1 MDDLADQ
8 VQSLFYH
15 DMHFNNVNTRIHTE
29 LGCET
34 SQNRSKQVFKVD
46 TGADGNLM
54 PITMFMKLY
63 PKISLEALSKTV
75 DRGIMYA
82 YNNTPI
88 KQYGTCSVKITFN
101 EKQEIC
107 KFYVVEHATAILSV
121 SDSEKL
127 GLVKVNFDV
136 IQSKMVKMVHN
147 VSMSETFKHQMES
160 EFPELFQ
167 GIGCMD
173 GKISIKLKEGVIPH
187 VELIGHVP
195 HAMQD
200 PLKTE
205 LDKLCKEKILHKV
218 DISEPI
224 EWLNSFVCVKKPNSK
239 IRLCLDP
246 THLNKWIIRPCHS
259 AKLVDDILHR
269 LSGAKFFT
277 VVDSTSL
284 FFNHKLD
291 KESSKLMTFG
301 TPFGR

>member
-15 DMHFNNVNTRIHTE
+15 DMHFNNVNMRMHTE
-29 LGCET
+29 LGCEM
-34 SQNRSKQVFKVD
+34 SQNRSKKVFKVD
-46 TGADGNLM
+46 MGADGNLM

-63 PKISLEALSKTV
+63 PKISLETLAKTI
-75 DRGIMYA
+75 DKGITLFA

-88 KQYGTCSVKITFN
+88 KQYGTCSVKVTFKG
-101 EKQEIC
+101 KQEIC
-107 KFYVVEHATAILSV
+107 KFYMVQHSTTILGVNNSK
-121 SDSEKL
+121 KL

-147 VSMSETFKHQMES
+147 ISLSEVFKCEIES
-160 EFPELFQ
+160 EYPELFK

-173 GKISIKLKEGVIPH
+173 GEISIKLKEGAIPH
-187 VELIGHVP
+187 VEPIRRVP
-195 HAMQD
+195 HTMQE
-200 PLKTE
+200 PLKME
-205 LDKLCKEKILHKV
+205 LDKLCKEGILHKV

-224 EWLNSFVCVKKPNSK
+224 EWLNSFVCVKKSNGK

-246 THLNKWIIRPCHS
+246 MHLNKWIIRPHHS

-269 LSGAKFFT
+269 LNGARYFT

-291 KESSKLMTFG
+291 EESS
-301 TPFGR
+301 

>member
-15 DMHFNNVNTRIHTE
+15 DVHFNNVNMRMHTE

-34 SQNRSKQVFKVD
+34 SQKRSKQVFKID
-46 TGADGNLM
+46 MGADGNLM
-54 PITMFMKLY
+54 PITMFTKLY
-63 PKISLEALSKTV
+63 PRISLETLSKTV
-75 DRGIMYA
+75 DKDITLYA

-101 EKQEIC
+101 GKHEIC
-107 KFYVVEHATAILSV
+107 KFYVVEHATAIVGV

-147 VSMSETFKHQMES
+147 VSMSETFKCQMES

-173 GKISIKLKEGVIPH
+173 GEISIKLKEGAIPH
-187 VELIGHVP
+187 IELIKHVP

-200 PLKTE
+200 PLKAE

-224 EWLNSFVCVKKPNSK
+224 EWLNSFV
-239 IRLCLDP
+239 
-246 THLNKWIIRPCHS
+246 
-259 AKLVDDILHR
+259 
-269 LSGAKFFT
+269 
-277 VVDSTSL
+277 
-284 FFNHKLD
+284 
-291 KESSKLMTFG
+291 
-301 TPFGR
+301 